1 MKVRI
6 AVIAVVLASAGLLLA
21 QEGGFSL
28 PERKK
33 KAAPTRTL
41 TGQVMNK
48 DDAPMPEAIVHLRNT
63 KTLAERTFIT
73 NAEGNYRFNALSL
86 TQDYEIYA
94 EASGKRS
101 GTKTLSQFDSRP
113 EPRINLKIE

>member
-1 MKVRI
+1 MKRRF
-6 AVIAVVLASAGLLLA
+6 AVIVLVLMSAELLLA
-21 QEGGFSL
+21 QGGGFSM

-33 KAAPTRTL
+33 KSQTRTL
-41 TGQVMNK
+41 TGQVMTK
-48 DDAPMPEAIVHLRNT
+48 DDAPLPEAIVHLRNT

-94 EASGKRS
+94 ESGGKRS
-101 GTKTLSQFDSRP
+101 DVKTLSQFDSRP
-113 EPRINLKIE
+113 EPKINLKIE